1 MRRQQCGCLQLTTEA
16 QAQAR
21 GQGLVALTVLR
32 KQYREG
38 QLTQPSTHTPT
49 SEEEE
54 GWDKV
59 AALLLGPLW
68 LGALCSSHISDTL
81 LLL

>member
-21 GQGLVALTVLR
+21 GQGLVALTVVR
-32 KQYREG
+32 KQY
-38 QLTQPSTHTPT
+38 TTHTPT